1 MTETPNAPQD
11 QLPPMPED
19 WQRALAVVAH
29 PDDLEYGCSAAIAAW
44 TDAGKEVAY
53 VLATRGEAGIDT
65 IDPETC
71 GPLREREQRASA
83 AVVGVSQVD
92 FLDHRDGVVEYGIA
106 LRRDIAAA
114 IRKYRP
120 ELVITLN
127 HRDTWGGVAWNTP
140 DHVAVGRATLDAAG
154 DAGNRW
160 IFPELAEAGLEPWNG
175 VRWVAVAGTVR
186 PTHAADVTAGLD
198 RAVRSLLEH
207 RAYIE
212 VLTKEDPEAY
222 CRSFLTANAEAL
234 APRFGGRPAVGF
246 ELFGR

>member
-1 MTETPNAPQD
+1 MTEPTDD
-11 QLPPMPED
+11 QLKPMPDD

-44 TDAGKEVAY
+44 TDAGREVAY

-65 IDPETC
+65 LDPAEC
-71 GPLREREQRASA
+71 GPLREREERASA
-83 AVVGVSQVD
+83 AVVGVSEVE

-127 HRDTWGGVAWNTP
+127 HRDTWGGVGWNTP
-140 DHVAVGRATLDAAG
+140 DHVAVGRATLDAAA

-160 IFPELAEAGLEPWNG
+160 IFPELTDQGLEPWNG
-175 VRWVAVAGTVR
+175 VRWVAVAGSAS
-186 PTHAADVTAGLD
+186 PTHAVDATPGLE

-207 RAYIE
+207 RTYIE
-212 VLTKEDPEAY
+212 VLTDEDPETY
-222 CRSFLTANAEAL
+222 VRGFLIGYAQEL
-234 APRFGGRPAVGF
+234 GERFGGKPAVAF